1 MVAAFTLGRLL
12 NRFRRS
18 GRESPEP
25 AVPTESVESIF
36 RVLADNRYQVAND
49 RLGYALEELEDVYS
63 PEEIETCL
71 NEAVTEWS
79 KSRPEG
85 AGNPPRRPEMV
96 QVLRVVIQEF
106 QESRY
111 RLPFA
116 NHYRELNSI
125 ERGYRSDIEGVIVR
139 LEAEGPTD
147 RGNRHLGEQE
157 ADNSDDL
164 PAGPAPLDF
173 RGKNIDDIQNMLR
186 SAGNVVILGEPGS
199 GKSTLL
205 RYLAANCAASES
217 EGALVPLLLPLREIA
232 QKESLVAEHA
242 AQFATDVLQLPM
254 PEGFFQRL
262 LQEGRCLVCLDALD
276 EIPPSDRRRVA
287 GRVEQMVRRYP
298 ESLFVVTSRR
308 AGYDEEPLDERVF
321 TRYTVQPM
329 EDRDITAFVNSRFG
343 EGAEEAESVLSMLNA
358 NPEVKALVAN
368 PMLMAI
374 FNMVH
379 RDIGDSLAALKRTGF
394 YQKATEVLIKD
405 LDDEGQRIGSNDI
418 RKDILGAVAHHMHR
432 EGYETIGK
440 TPLERFVVRFLQ
452 EEKSVENPRD
462 SRRQGEEFLQLAE
475 RRTGLL
481 VAQPGSD
488 GPQFGF
494 LHSTFREYLTAEYIH
509 HRHFSAEPE
518 AYWEEIREHLAD
530 AHWREVILFLLG
542 ILDRDYCT
550 YVVRKIL
557 GFGDAAPKYED
568 HSSLGTHL
576 QLAADALAQQS
587 PMAPELELEI
597 IDRLARHARDER
609 SVMNVT
615 AIRAL
620 GEIKHL
626 HLHEAV
632 VRILTEVGVDSP
644 SGVIAAATALARLG
658 EAEKAIAVLTGIVRE
673 SGDYRSRGYAV
684 SQLVRLGEVEAAID
698 ALTGI
703 VNGSGDDGI
712 RVFAA
717 SDLGGL
723 GEVEAAIDALTGIVN
738 GSGDDSIR
746 YLAARQ
752 LGRLDEAESE
762 IDVLTS
768 IVNGSGDD
776 GIRVDAAREL
786 GRLDDEEAAIDVL
799 TDIAYGSGDDS
810 IRVDAARELG
820 DLGEVETAIDALTNI
835 AGDPDVDPSVRDAA
849 ESSLSY
855 LRKP

>member
-1 MVAAFTLGRLL
+1 
-12 NRFRRS
+12 
-18 GRESPEP
+18 
-25 AVPTESVESIF
+25 
-36 RVLADNRYQVAND
+36 
-49 RLGYALEELEDVYS
+49 
-63 PEEIETCL
+63 
-71 NEAVTEWS
+71 
-79 KSRPEG
+79 
-85 AGNPPRRPEMV
+85 
-96 QVLRVVIQEF
+96 
-106 QESRY
+106 
-111 RLPFA
+111 
-116 NHYRELNSI
+116 
-125 ERGYRSDIEGVIVR
+125 
-139 LEAEGPTD
+139 
-147 RGNRHLGEQE
+147 
-157 ADNSDDL
+157 
-164 PAGPAPLDF
+164 
-173 RGKNIDDIQNMLR
+173 MLR

-205 RYLAANCAASES
+205 RYLAANCAASDS
-217 EGALVPLLLPLREIA
+217 DDASVPLLLPLREIA

-276 EIPPSDRRRVA
+276 EISLSDRRRVA

-298 ESLFVVTSRR
+298 DSLFVVTSRR

-379 RDIGDSLAALKRTGF
+379 RDIGDSHAALKRTGF

-405 LDDEGQRIGSNDI
+405 LDDEGQRIGPNDI

-452 EEKSVENPRD
+452 EEKSVED
-462 SRRQGEEFLQLAE
+462 LWDARRQGEEFLQLAE

-481 VAQPGSD
+481 VEQPGSD

-494 LHSTFREYLTAEYIH
+494 LHSTFRECLTAEYIH

-518 AYWEEIREHLAD
+518 AYWEEIQRHLAD

-550 YVVRKIL
+550 YLVRKIL
-557 GFGDAAPKYED
+557 GVGDAAPKYED
-568 HSSLGTHL
+568 NSSLRTHL
-576 QLAADALAQQS
+576 QLAADALAKQS

-609 SVMNVT
+609 SIMNVT

-632 VRILTEVGVDSP
+632 VRILTDVGVDSP
-644 SGVIAAATALARLG
+644 SEAITKSRRGIAAATALARLG
-658 EAEKAIAVLTGIVRE
+658 EAEKAIAILTGIAKERNDDVIRLEAASTLGRLGEAEAAIAVLTNIVKE

-684 SQLVRLGEVEAAID
+684 SRLVRLGEVEAAID

-703 VNGSGDDGI
+703 VNGSGDDSI

-752 LGRLDEAESE
+752 LGRLGEAESE

-768 IVNGSGDD
+768 IAYGSGDD
-776 GIRVDAAREL
+776 SIRVDAAREL
-786 GRLDDEEAAIDVL
+786 GRLDEEQAAIDVL

-820 DLGEVETAIDALTNI
+820 GLGEVEAAIDALTDI